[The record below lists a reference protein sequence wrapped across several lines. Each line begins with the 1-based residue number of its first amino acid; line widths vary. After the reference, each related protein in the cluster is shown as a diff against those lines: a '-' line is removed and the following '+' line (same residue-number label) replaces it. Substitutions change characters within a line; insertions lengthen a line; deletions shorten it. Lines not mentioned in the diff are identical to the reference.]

1 MTVQKNSKM
10 RQLIRKLNT
19 VRRTQK
25 QQIDILCND
34 ILAAHG
40 DFIKYLN
47 NFRFIADFYEN
58 LLEATNLGSLASAA
72 GEFLTENIAGCS
84 AVIIFTASDVPQV
97 NFYTKD
103 PSLEDISSNISPQLT
118 AKMVAAVCQSSR
130 VCSADELC
138 SMGFFASPAVLK
150 RISLAAIGLNN
161 TGPALGMILLYRSAD
176 KPFSNS
182 ELANV
187 LSVTKGLA
195 KAVKAL
201 QPAAPCNS
209 LA

>member
-1 MTVQKNSKM
+1 MAVQKNSKM

-34 ILAAHG
+34 ILTAHG
-40 DFIKYLN
+40 DFIKHLN

-84 AVIIFTASDVPQV
+84 VVIIFTASDVPQV
-97 NFYTKD
+97 NFYSKD

-118 AKMVAAVCQSSR
+118 AKMVKAVCQSSR
-130 VCSADELC
+130 VCSVDELC

-161 TGPALGMILLYRSAD
+161 TGPALGMILLYRPAD

-195 KAVKAL
+195 KTVKIL
-201 QPAAPCNS
+201 QPADPCDS

>member
-40 DFIKYLN
+40 DFIKHLN
-47 NFRFIADFYEN
+47 NFRFTADFYEN
-58 LLEATNLGSLASAA
+58 LFGATSLDSLAAAA
-72 GEFLTENIAGCS
+72 GGFLTENIAGCS
-84 AVIIFTASDVPQV
+84 AVIIFTTSDVPQI
-97 NFYTKD
+97 NFYSKD
-103 PSLEDISSNISPQLT
+103 PSLEDINSNISPQLT
-118 AKMVAAVCQSSR
+118 AKMVEAVCQSSR
-130 VCSADELC
+130 ICSADELC

-161 TGPALGMILLYRSAD
+161 TGSALGMILLYRPAD

-182 ELANV
+182 ELTNV
-187 LSVTKGLA
+187 SSVVKGLA

-201 QPAAPCNS
+201 QPADSCNS